1 MRGNSAKQ
9 SFVDII
15 IAAGFKSNGSEYL
28 RKADLIEQK
37 IAIYADKSDG
47 RKYIEYAIFNND
59 DLLVSGRA
67 DRAFSDI
74 RYEIISSLSGE
85 ALDGSFDF
93 TSWLTD
99 EFLGM
104 LDEMKSLGG
113 VLNICRD
120 QLDGKALISAAVR
133 NSW

>member
-9 SFVDII
+9 SFDDII
-15 IAAGFKSNGSEYL
+15 IAAGFKPNGREYI
-28 RKADLIEQK
+28 RKADAIEQK
-37 IAIYADKSDG
+37 LMIYADKSDG
-47 RKYIEYAIFNND
+47 RKYIEYAILNND

-67 DRAFSDI
+67 DRAFSDM

-85 ALDGSFDF
+85 ASDGSFDF
-93 TSWLTD
+93 TSWLMD